1 MSTTVGIT
9 GTLQRARSG
18 PFECNV
24 VGALLWFTQARRI
37 RCRRRGV
44 WSSGRIGLEI
54 APGGGDTATNILI

>member
-9 GTLQRARSG
+9 GTLKRARSG

-24 VGALLWFTQARRI
+24 VGALPWFTQARRI